1 MVKSKTI
8 QFHFPFMS
16 RSGAPFRAL
25 VGRFIVLR
33 TVIQKPNI
41 LRSGDVIEPNLS
53 MPWQHRL
60 PELAVRLKDF
70 ALADYN
76 GAAEPKE

>member
-1 MVKSKTI
+1 
-8 QFHFPFMS
+8 
-16 RSGAPFRAL
+16 
-25 VGRFIVLR
+25 
-33 TVIQKPNI
+33 
-41 LRSGDVIEPNLS
+41 VIEKQPNQS

-60 PELAVRLKDF
+60 PELAVRFKDF